1 MNLTDTVALPQI
13 LAGHGSWFGAR
24 LLRLIAKADSVNR
37 DKLRKVYPAEVA
49 AVERFQKGEEG
60 AQSSFDFDK
69 EGTA

>member
-1 MNLTDTVALPQI
+1 MNLTDQVALPEI

-37 DKLRKVYPAEVA
+37 DKLRKVYPKEVA

-60 AQSSFDFDK
+60 AQSSFDFD
-69 EGTA
+69 GGGAQ

>member
-49 AVERFQKGEEG
+49 AV
-60 AQSSFDFDK
+60 A
-69 EGTA
+69 GT

>member
-60 AQSSFDFDK
+60 
-69 EGTA
+69 TA

>member
-1 MNLTDTVALPQI
+1 VNLTDSLAIGEI
-13 LAGHGSWFGAR
+13 LAGRGSWFGAR
-24 LLRLIAKADSVNR
+24 LLRLIAKADPVNR